1 MGDMFVILWF
11 GKSVDE
17 LKQIR
22 ETRKDLT
29 PSQLKEL
36 DDLFAKKE
44 KESK

>member
-1 MGDMFVILWF
+1 MGEALFILWF
-11 GKSVDE
+11 GKSLDE

-29 PSQLKEL
+29 TEQLKEL
-36 DDLFAKKE
+36 DDLIAKKE